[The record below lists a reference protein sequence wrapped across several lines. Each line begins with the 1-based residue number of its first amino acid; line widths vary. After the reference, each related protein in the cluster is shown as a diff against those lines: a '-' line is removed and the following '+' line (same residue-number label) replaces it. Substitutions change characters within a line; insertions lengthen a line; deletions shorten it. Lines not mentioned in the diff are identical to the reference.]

1 MYYPYHVYRN
11 AKDFMEGME
20 IEMPFLYDYGYSIQ
34 MVPDYITVD
43 GEEKKTV
50 CYSGAQAILASV
62 SSLLIA
68 AMLLN

>member
-1 MYYPYHVYRN
+1 MYYPYYVYDN
-11 AKDFMEGME
+11 AKDFIEGME

-34 MVPDYITVD
+34 MVPDEICED
-43 GEEKKTV
+43 GECKKTM

>member
-1 MYYPYHVYRN
+1 MYYPYYVYDN

-20 IEMPFLYDYGYSIQ
+20 IELPFLADYGYSIQ
-34 MVPDYITVD
+34 MVPDEICKN
-43 GEEKKTV
+43 GECKKTM

-68 AMLLN
+68 AK

>member
-1 MYYPYHVYRN
+1 MYYPYYVYDN
-11 AKDFMEGME
+11 AKEFMEGME
-20 IEMPFLYDYGYSIQ
+20 IELPFLADYGYSIQ
-34 MVPDYITVD
+34 MVPDEICKN
-43 GEEKKTV
+43 GECKKTM